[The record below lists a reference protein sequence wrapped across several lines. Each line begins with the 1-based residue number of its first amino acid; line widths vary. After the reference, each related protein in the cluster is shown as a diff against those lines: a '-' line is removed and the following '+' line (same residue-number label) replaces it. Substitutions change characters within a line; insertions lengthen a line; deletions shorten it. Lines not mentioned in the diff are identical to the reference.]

1 MSSVLVTKLISA
13 GLSPVSGRY
22 YPKDELEKMVE
33 RAQGELLRLFG
44 VMNIDKTPDEYTSIE
59 NIATKVNDIYME
71 GNDVV
76 AAMEILGSKSGLYLQ
91 ELVDDESVL
100 LQISPSMMGKIKEDG
115 DVDVAYDLKVQHI
128 LIKPLIN
135 TEEQSSE
142 D

>member
-1 MSSVLVTKLISA
+1 MSSVLVTKLITA

-22 YPKDELEKMVE
+22 YPKEELEKMVE
-33 RAQGELLRLFG
+33 VAQGELLRLFG
-44 VMNIDKTPDEYTSIE
+44 VMNIDKTPDEYTSID

-71 GNDVV
+71 GDDVIV
-76 AAMEILGSKSGLYLQ
+76 EQEILGSKSGLYLQ
-91 ELVDDESVL
+91 ELVDDESISL
-100 LQISPSMMGKIKEDG
+100 HISPSMIGKIKEDG
-115 DVDVAYDLKVQHI
+115 DVDVAHDLKIQHI

>member
-1 MSSVLVTKLISA
+1 MSSVLVTKLITA

-22 YPKDELEKMVE
+22 YPKEELEKMVE
-33 RAQGELLRLFG
+33 VAQGELLRLFG
-44 VMNIDKTPDEYTSIE
+44 VTNIDKTPDEYTSID

-71 GNDVV
+71 GDDVIV
-76 AAMEILGSKSGLYLQ
+76 EQEILGSKSGLYLQ
-91 ELVDDESVL
+91 ELVDDESISL
-100 LQISPSMMGKIKEDG
+100 HISPSMIGKIKEDG
-115 DVDVAYDLKVQHI
+115 DVDVAHDLKIQHI